1 MKQILLTLLTAA
13 LVGLGFGANAQT
25 NSVSTDDTNAIKAPK
40 LTLEGDSSTTDTN
53 KDYDKIDLTLGS
65 AGTSYGGHNEVG
77 VDVSLSIDPFKQLP
91 SLWVGVSQSLYWQPA
106 FQGST
111 DVDADWAIDIYKEKV
126 YLDPGWSVGD
136 VYGAKSYNN
145 VFRTG
150 PEVTLQYYVSD
161 DVYFYGTA
169 NYDLL
174 TKESN
179 GSWQTSNNKDNG
191 WRWSIGLGW
200 EF

>member
-1 MKQILLTLLTAA
+1 MKQIVTTIA
-13 LVGLGFGANAQT
+13 LFAVATMIGFGAQST
-25 NSVSTDDTNAIKAPK
+25 NIVSDVDTNTIKAPK
-40 LTLEGDSSTTDTN
+40 LTLEGNSSTTDTN

-111 DVDADWAIDIYKEKV
+111 DIDADWSIDIYKEKL
-126 YLDPGWSVGD
+126 YLNPGWSIGD
-136 VYGAKSYNN
+136 VYGASSYNL
-145 VFRTG
+145 VRTG

-161 DVYFYGTA
+161 DVYLYGSA

-174 TKESN
+174 TKDSHS
-179 GSWQTSNNKDNG
+179 GWQTSNRDNNG

>member
-1 MKQILLTLLTAA
+1 MKQTLITLLTVA

-25 NSVSTDDTNAIKAPK
+25 KSVSTDDTNAITAPK
-40 LTLEGDSSTTDTN
+40 LTLEGTNSAVDS
-53 KDYDKIDLTLGS
+53 KDYNKVDLTLSS

-111 DVDADWAIDIYKEKV
+111 DVDADWVFDIYKEKL
-126 YLDPGWSVGD
+126 YLNPGWSIGD
-136 VYGAKSYNN
+136 VYGANSYNLI
-145 VFRTG
+145 RTG
-150 PEVTLQYYVSD
+150 PEVELQYYVSD
-161 DVYFYGTA
+161 DVYLYGCV

-174 TKESN
+174 TKDSH
-179 GSWQTSNNKDNG
+179 GGWQTDNRDNNG